1 MEASHAYVVHYDGCD
16 VECYGTL
23 EETSN
28 FSVVCAD
35 EWDDDVW
42 CDADPI
48 TGDAFRDWETV
59 VFCLQPHFA
68 SRILEIS
75 AV

>member
-1 MEASHAYVVHYDGCD
+1 MEAPHGYIVRFNGYD
-16 VECYGTL
+16 VECYGTM

-35 EWDDDVW
+35 ECDDDVW
-42 CDADPI
+42 CYGVD
-48 TGDAFRDWETV
+48 GDLTWETV
-59 VFCLQPHFA
+59 VAELQPHFESA
-68 SRILEIS
+68 IYEVS

>member
-1 MEASHAYVVHYDGCD
+1 MEAPNVYIVHHNGYD

-28 FSVVCAD
+28 FSVVCDD
-35 EWDDDVW
+35 ESYDDVW
-42 CDADPI
+42 YYGI
-48 TGDAFRDWETV
+48 GGDLTWETV
-59 VFCLQPHFA
+59 VAELQPYFE
-68 SRILEIS
+68 SDIVEIT

>member
-1 MEASHAYVVHYDGCD
+1 MEALHVYVVHFEGRD

-28 FSVVCAD
+28 FNVVCDD

-42 CDADPI
+42 FNADPV
-48 TGDAFRDWETV
+48 TGDTFADWETV
-59 VFCLQPHFA
+59 VTRLQPYFN
-68 SRILEIS
+68 SDILEIS
-75 AV
+75 AC